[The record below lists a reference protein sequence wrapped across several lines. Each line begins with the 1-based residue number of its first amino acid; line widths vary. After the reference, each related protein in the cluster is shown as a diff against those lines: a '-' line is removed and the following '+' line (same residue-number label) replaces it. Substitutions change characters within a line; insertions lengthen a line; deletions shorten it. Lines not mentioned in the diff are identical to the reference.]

1 MRFALAM
8 LVLAATAQAPQAESA
23 AKDLE
28 AAATDQERAAIV
40 DAHLEVRAD
49 IQKIVLADATDWFAK
64 FDYDNALKGYRAVLA
79 IANANKD
86 DARLAAT
93 WRMIGVCLGRKNDA
107 AGYAEFEQKALDL
120 SARIG
125 DKATQA
131 EALLGLTAAYATLGR
146 LEDAERVG
154 RQGIALNQELGNQR
168 RAAALQVNL
177 STILGEK
184 GDQEAKAVMLR
195 EAIQT
200 SEAGNFPD
208 VLAGA
213 LNNLGVVYY
222 DQGDY
227 ERSLQYL
234 RRAAD
239 VMEKQ
244 PVQDKSRLATMHS
257 NMAVMLAGLDRTRQ
271 AFAEYDKAA
280 ALAAGDEAR
289 SIHIRF
295 NRGALYEAGG
305 DLAKALEEYRAASA
319 YYANSSLRTDAV
331 RTNAGYAETLQ
342 AAGQTQA
349 AVELGEKTLAEARSI
364 GSPDL
369 IRMSLKSLGEAY
381 LTLGRREDARSAYLE
396 AIAAIES
403 VKLSGSQDERDNF
416 FHHEKL
422 VPYQGMVRLLLE
434 DGKTFEAL
442 QYAEREKA
450 RLLVDVLRGSRA
462 EILRT
467 MTADEKQKERDL
479 SSALAAADAQIER
492 QRGGPDAGLLRR
504 RTQAATA
511 TDQFHTALYQA
522 HPELRVARVEF
533 EPIRMEQV
541 AELLRDADTALLEYT
556 VTKIGIDLFAI
567 ERGTAG
573 QPHVECYR
581 LQDSAGLAAQIEQYR
596 GLLAARDLEY
606 KPAAQALYRRLL
618 GPASA
623 LIRRKKRLVIVPD
636 GALWELPFQ
645 ALVNPAGRH
654 VIEDAA
660 VFYAPSLTAAREML
674 VYPRGKTDSSR
685 TLLAL
690 GAPAATGN
698 LPALPQAES
707 EVRQIEEMYGRSG
720 AMLTGKQAL
729 KERWK
734 EMAPEYRILHLATHG
749 VLDGNNPLYSYLVMS
764 RAPGS
769 SEDSMLTARE
779 ILSMNLQA
787 DVAVLSACETARG
800 KFRPGEGLIG
810 ISWAFLV
817 AGTPTTVVSQWK
829 VDAAPTSKLMVAFH
843 RNLRANGG
851 GVIAGRAEA
860 LRAAVLPLLA
870 TAEYRH
876 PFYWA
881 GFVLIGN
888 GY

>member
-1 MRFALAM
+1 MLL
-8 LVLAATAQAPQAESA
+8 LVLTANAQAPRAESL

-28 AAATDQERAAIV
+28 TAASDQERAAIV
-40 DAHLEVRAD
+40 DANPEARAE

-64 FDYDNALKGYRAVLA
+64 NDFDNALKGYRAVLA

-86 DARLAAT
+86 DARIAAT
-93 WRMIGVCLGRKNDA
+93 WRMIGVCLGRRNDA

-131 EALLGLTAAYATLGR
+131 EALLGLSAAYVTLGR
-146 LEDAERVG
+146 LDDAERIG

-168 RAAALQVNL
+168 RAAAQQVNL
-177 STILGEK
+177 ATILGEK
-184 GDQEAKAVMLR
+184 GDQEAKAAMLR

-234 RRAAD
+234 RRAAE

-244 PVQDKSRLATMHS
+244 PVPNKSRLAAMHS
-257 NMAVMLAGLDRTRQ
+257 NMAVMLAGLDRNRE

-280 ALAAGDEAR
+280 VLAAGDEAR

-305 DLAKALEEYRAASA
+305 DLARALEEFRAASA

-331 RTNAGYAETLQ
+331 RTNAGYADTLQ

-369 IRMSLKSLGEAY
+369 IRLSLKPLGEAY
-381 LTLGRREDARSAYLE
+381 LALGRREDARSAWLE

-403 VKLSGSQDERDNF
+403 VRLSGSQDERDNF

-422 VPYQGMVRLLLE
+422 APYQGMVRLLLE

-442 QYAEREKA
+442 QYAERAKA
-450 RLLVDVLRGSRA
+450 RLLVDVLGGSRA

-479 SSALAAADAQIER
+479 SAALAAADAQIER
-492 QRGGPDAGLLRR
+492 RRGGPDAGLLRS

-511 TDQFHTALYQA
+511 IDQFHTALYRA

-556 VTKIGIDLFAI
+556 VTKAGVELFAI
-567 ERGTAG
+567 ERGAAG

-581 LQDSAGLAAQIEQYR
+581 LQDSDGLAAQIERYR
-596 GLLAARDLEY
+596 GLLAARDLDY
-606 KPAAQALYRRLL
+606 KPAAQALYRRVL

-623 LIRRKKRLVIVPD
+623 LLRRKKRLVIVPD

-674 VYPRGKTDSSR
+674 VYPREKADSSH

-690 GAPAATGN
+690 GAPVATGN
-698 LPALPQAES
+698 LPELPEAES
-707 EVRQIEEMYGRSG
+707 EVRQIEEMYGRGG
-720 AMLTGKQAL
+720 AMLTGKLAL
-729 KERWK
+729 KARWK
-734 EMAPEYRILHLATHG
+734 EMAPEYSMLHLATHG

-779 ILSMNLQA
+779 VLSMDLQA
-787 DVAVLSACETARG
+787 DMAVLSACETARG
-800 KFRPGEGLIG
+800 KFNPGEGLIG
-810 ISWAFLV
+810 MSWAFLV

-829 VDAAPTSKLMVAFH
+829 VDSAATSKLMVAFH
-843 RNLRANGG
+843 RNLKASGG
-851 GVIAGRAEA
+851 AGVIAGRAEA

-881 GFVLIGN
+881 GFVMIGN